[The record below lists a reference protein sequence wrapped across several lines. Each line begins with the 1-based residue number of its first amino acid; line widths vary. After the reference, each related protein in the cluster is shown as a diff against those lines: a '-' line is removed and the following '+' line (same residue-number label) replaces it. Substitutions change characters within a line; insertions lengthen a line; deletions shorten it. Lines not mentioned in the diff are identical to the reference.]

1 MAGPQKISQLTVE
14 EYLASEELASVRHEY
29 VNGRTFAMTGGSKR
43 HNTISLN
50 IAATMRHLLKGSGCN
65 VFIADVKV
73 RANAANSFYYPDV
86 MVVCG
91 SAGNDEFYTESP
103 TVIFEVLS
111 KSTAGVD
118 RREKLVAYQ
127 QISSL
132 QSYLVVHQSR
142 KRVEHYQRVGEDWT
156 LHELAAQEEL
166 CLNLNCA
173 AKPLVGISM
182 DEIYADLDYDDG
194 PDLQVREDA
203 EAYAW

>member
-1 MAGPQKISQLTVE
+1 MAGPAKISKLTVE

-29 VNGRTFAMTGGSKR
+29 VSGRTFAMTGGSKR

-50 IAATMRHLLKGSGCN
+50 IAATMRNLLKGSGCK

-91 SAGNDEFYTESP
+91 TAGNDEFYTESP
-103 TVIFEVLS
+103 TLIFEVLS

-127 QISSL
+127 QIPSL
-132 QSYLVVHQSR
+132 QSYLCGSSVEKKSR
-142 KRVEHYQRVGEDWT
+142 T
-156 LHELAAQEEL
+156 LS
-166 CLNLNCA
+166 
-173 AKPLVGISM
+173 KS
-182 DEIYADLDYDDG
+182 
-194 PDLQVREDA
+194 
-203 EAYAW
+203 W